1 MRTCL
6 CRDARIATSTPHRRF
21 SKRVRVKLV
30 RCDTQ
35 RVNRT
40 ATIVGCGVNGLTAGA
55 LLAQRGWVVNLY
67 EATSTIGGAGR
78 TVELGALG
86 FVHDVGASV
95 VPMAV
100 LSPAFADLGIN
111 EKVEYLNPAVAVAHP
126 RDDATAVGLA
136 PDAGLVDLDD
146 ASWDRWLASSANH
159 IDSTTRIAFSTPF
172 PAIRDLPRAASFAF
186 QAVRRADLRARRFDT
201 DDAGLLFAGIAAHAV
216 APFTVRG
223 VTGVGLALAA
233 AARTVGWPVVSG
245 GTQSVI
251 DALEQIILSN
261 GGTIHVD
268 TLITSISDLTPSSA
282 VLLATSGPA
291 AARIAG
297 KALFPSVSRRLA
309 KLKRGPGVFKLDWA
323 LDGAIPWSDP
333 ICADAATVHLGGTV
347 AEIEASELAMWNGR
361 VSDRPFVILTQPSV
375 VDPSRAPEGKH
386 TAWAYAH
393 VPNGWGRD
401 VTEAIE
407 GQVERFAPGFSKLI
421 LHRTVSSP
429 GDLERSNANLVGG
442 DLGMGQ
448 FSIGAVLRRPRL
460 VRHPHRI
467 GNRIYLA
474 SAAATPGPGFHG
486 MPGYRAALTAIHDNR
501 LSSG

>member
-1 MRTCL
+1 M
-6 CRDARIATSTPHRRF
+6 
-21 SKRVRVKLV
+21 
-30 RCDTQ
+30 
-35 RVNRT
+35 
-40 ATIVGCGVNGLTAGA
+40 NGLTAGA

-78 TVELGALG
+78 TVDLGRPG

-100 LSPAFADLGIN
+100 LSPAFSDLGVN
-111 EKVEYLNPAVAVAHP
+111 GQVEYLNPIVAVAHP
-126 RDDATAVGLA
+126 RDNAPAVGLA
-136 PDAGLVDLDD
+136 PDTGLVGLDD
-146 ASWDRWLASSANH
+146 ALWDRWLASSATH
-159 IDSTTRIAFSTPF
+159 VDATTRIAFSAPF
-172 PAIRDLPRAASFAF
+172 PAMRDLPRAVSFAF
-186 QAVRRADLRARRFDT
+186 RALRRADLRARRFDT
-201 DDAGLLFAGIAAHAV
+201 DEAGLLFAGIAAHAV

-223 VTGVGLALAA
+223 VTGVGLILAA

-251 DALEQIILSN
+251 DALERIVVGS

-268 TLITSISDLTPSSA
+268 TRITSISDLVPSSA
-282 VLLATSGPA
+282 ILLATSGPA
-291 AARIAG
+291 AGRIAG
-297 KALFPSVSRRLA
+297 DTLFPSVSRRLA
-309 KLKRGPGVFKLDWA
+309 KSKRGPGIFKLDWA

-333 ICADAATVHLGGTV
+333 ICAASATVHLGGTV

-361 VSDRPFVILTQPSV
+361 VSDQPFVILTQPSV
-375 VDPSRAPEGKH
+375 VDPTRAPAGKH

-393 VPNGWGRD
+393 VPNGWASD

-407 GQVERFAPGFSKLI
+407 SQVERFAPGFSKLI
-421 LHRTVSSP
+421 LRRTVSSP
-429 GDLERSNANLVGG
+429 AELERSNANLVGG

-448 FSIGAVLRRPRL
+448 FGVSAVIRRPRL
-460 VRHPHRI
+460 IRHPHRI
-467 GNRIYLA
+467 GKGVYLA